1 MDLMQMSDLLPN
13 NYEKSTST
21 PPELG
26 LVCITTSDKVR
37 YRALTRKRLLQLP
50 TAEQEQVLREL
61 YTDNLQRLNAAIDF
75 CKENNIRLYRIPSG
89 LFPFADTEQGEAI
102 LDEFKEQIKATGDR
116 VRLSG
121 IRLVVHPDQFVVLSS
136 DTPSVIENSIK
147 ILQMHARNMDLLGM
161 PRSPWAMMEIHGG
174 KGDRAERLINVIRD
188 LPDEIRSRL
197 ALENDEYAYSAAEI
211 LAVCREAG
219 VPMVFD
225 AHHHVIHEKLDTY
238 EDASIAEILAAA
250 RTTWPVPEWQLV
262 HISNGREEF
271 GDPHHSDFITA
282 MPSSYRDAPWIEVEA
297 KLKEDAIA
305 KLREIWT
312 PVFGTAPAPKPTE
325 DKPIDETP
333 QKTKQK
339 KRSLKKVEQSEEQ
352 PQKTKQKKQPA
363 KKVAKNNS
371 ELLSANLSGE

>member
-1 MDLMQMSDLLPN
+1 MQMSDSLPN
-13 NYEKSTST
+13 NYAKSTST

-50 TAEQEQVLREL
+50 TAEQEQVLRQL

-102 LDEFKEQIKATGDR
+102 QDEFKEQIKATGDR

-197 ALENDEYAYSAAEI
+197 ALENDEYAYSSEEI
-211 LAVCREAG
+211 LAVCRQTG

-225 AHHHVIHEKLDTY
+225 AHHHVIHEGLDSY
-238 EDASIAEILAAA
+238 DHPSVAQMLAAA
-250 RTTWPVPEWQLV
+250 LTTWPKREWQLV
-262 HISNGREEF
+262 HISNGREAF
-271 GDPHHSDFITA
+271 NDRNHSDLITV
-282 MPSSYRDAPWIEVEA
+282 MPSSYCNVPWIEVEA
-297 KLKEDAIA
+297 KLKEEAIA
-305 KLREIWT
+305 KLREEWLPSLTAT
-312 PVFGTAPAPKPTE
+312 PSFPSPSFTRV
-325 DKPIDETP
+325 
-333 QKTKQK
+333 
-339 KRSLKKVEQSEEQ
+339 
-352 PQKTKQKKQPA
+352 
-363 KKVAKNNS
+363 
-371 ELLSANLSGE
+371 